1 MNVLQ
6 LLKRHRVLI
15 VLIVVALALRVWYWS
30 INPLWPQYSNA
41 DDGDYYRRALR
52 LAVTGNYVDDAW
64 LIRPPLHVWVFAA
77 WIKLGLLLGQPPA
90 FGVRLIQGFHVLL
103 GAAMVPLCYGL
114 AARLFAGSRANRA
127 GLIFAALWAVW
138 FPFIEL
144 PVTLF
149 SEPIYLFL
157 FALHLWL
164 LLRFDDSGNKRYL
177 VLSGLV
183 LGMAALT
190 RSPALYALA
199 FAVPWLL
206 LRFWQARQQETAPAG
221 WQTRLRHALRQSL
234 GPLAILVACTFVVV
248 LPWTIRNYIEYRHI
262 ILVDTLGPINLWL
275 DLDEAGARDAKINQ
289 LQALPQ
295 ADRQDYATAQV
306 RAILREDPLRPF
318 RNVWP
323 TFRHIW
329 KAQYVEDFWIK
340 RSFFTRPL
348 REAAPLGLLG
358 DILWLGFSFAGV
370 VGLLHPRTD
379 RPFKVLVALW
389 LLYSFATVLVFHV
402 EPRYLLSIW
411 LLLSLYAAWT
421 LSQGWSWITDLRG
434 LQRGWWRG
442 WLVYGTLAALA
453 LLIVTYRN
461 YPSILARG
469 IQREWAMLQ
478 GNRAYARG
486 DFAAAEQG
494 YRAALAA
501 DPGFVDTEIA
511 LALALGAQRQPQKA
525 ISVLTPQ
532 ASRRSILLEGLF
544 RRALTEDA
552 EARGL
557 LRTIEQRTGED
568 TQHWALAHVP
578 VEQRD
583 SLVLGDDALD
593 LGYIAGFAGAERV
606 GERSYR
612 WLSGNGS
619 VVLPLL
625 EPLVAGAEVQI
636 EMAAPIALDG
646 VLHVR
651 LNDHQATLLRPN
663 ADWRTYHLAVPPGLA
678 GQTRL
683 RLELNAP
690 TYLPMHADPTS
701 DDARALSVMVHRVAV
716 NRGPSTPTAHMPSL
730 R

>member
-1 MNVLQ
+1 M
-6 LLKRHRVLI
+6 LI
-15 VLIVVALALRVWYWS
+15 GLIVVALALRVWYWS

-64 LIRPPLHVWVFAA
+64 LIRPPFHVWVFAA
-77 WIKLGLLLGQPPA
+77 WIKLGLLLGQPPT
-90 FGVRLIQGFHVLL
+90 FGVRLIQAFHVLL
-103 GAAMVPLCYGL
+103 GVVMVPLCYGL
-114 AARLFAGSRANRA
+114 AARLFTSPQANRA

-157 FALHLWL
+157 FAVHLWL
-164 LLRFDDSGNKRYL
+164 LLRFEETEHKRYL
-177 VLSGLV
+177 VLAGLV

-199 FAVPWLL
+199 FAVPWLV
-206 LRFWQARQQETAPAG
+206 LRFWQKRPHAIAQAG
-221 WQTRLRHALRQSL
+221 WRLGLQHAARQSL
-234 GPLAILVACTFVVV
+234 VPLALLAACTFVVV
-248 LPWTIRNYIEYRHI
+248 LPWTVRNYIEYRHI

-306 RAILREDPLRPF
+306 KAILREDPLRPF

-348 REAAPLGLLG
+348 RAAAPLGLLG
-358 DILWLGFSFAGV
+358 DVLWVVFSFAGV
-370 VGLLHPRTD
+370 AGLLHPRTD
-379 RPFKVLVALW
+379 RPFKALVALW
-389 LLYSFATVLVFHV
+389 LLYSLATVLVFHV

-411 LLLSLYAAWT
+411 LLLGLYAAWT
-421 LSQGWSWITDLRG
+421 PSQGWSWIADLRG
-434 LQRGWWRG
+434 RRGGWWRS
-442 WLVYGTLAALA
+442 WLVYGALAAVA

-461 YPSILARG
+461 YPRILARG
-469 IQREWAMLQ
+469 VQREWAMLQ
-478 GNRAYARG
+478 GNRAYAQG
-486 DFAAAEQG
+486 DFAAAEEA

-501 DPGFVDTEIA
+501 NPGFVDTEIA
-511 LALALGAQRQPQKA
+511 LALALRAQGQPDQA
-525 ISVLTPQ
+525 IAVLTPQ

-544 RRALTEDA
+544 RRALTENEDA
-552 EARGL
+552 RSL

-568 TQHWALAHVP
+568 TQRWALAHVP
-578 VEQRD
+578 VEPRET
-583 SLVLGDDALD
+583 LVLGDDALD

-612 WLSGNGS
+612 WLSGNGA
-619 VVLPLL
+619 VVLPLT
-625 EPLVAGAEVQI
+625 EPLVAGAELQI
-636 EMAAPIALDG
+636 EMAAPIALSG
-646 VLHVR
+646 VVEVLV
-651 LNDHQATLLRPN
+651 NDHPALLLRP
-663 ADWRTYHLAVPPGLA
+663 DPGWRTYHLVVPPSLA
-678 GQTRL
+678 GQTTL
-683 RLELNAP
+683 RLELRAP
-690 TYLPMHADPTS
+690 TYMPMNADPAS
-701 DDARALSVMVHRVAV
+701 ADARALSVMVHRVAV
-716 NRGPSTPTAHMPSL
+716 KRELSTPAAHTP
-730 R
+730 